1 MNEVIDEMYPDGSAP
16 PINVV
21 NQEILQT
28 MMANGIW
35 EQPAGGG
42 ASFSPPGVGTLRMG
56 DVAIR
61 IKPGMEGHIEWRQH
75 PSGRVPIF
83 WRSGTK
89 GVGESRTYIPTEFL
103 QWLNP
108 RARAWRDFDGKGR

>member
-1 MNEVIDEMYPDGSAP
+1 MESGE
-16 PINVV
+16 
-21 NQEILQT
+21 
-28 MMANGIW
+28 
-35 EQPAGGG
+35 
-42 ASFSPPGVGTLRMG
+42 LRMG

-108 RARAWRDFDGKGR
+108 RARAWRDFDGKGGHAPCLDLVGFLVRDRA